1 MDERLKAMACRHLL
15 LEQGALDNDKDYF
28 TVSAAEIKE
37 LLNTAANMAL
47 RTDME
52 TRSGNRELTGRAA

>member
-28 TVSAAEIKE
+28 TISAAEIKE